1 MKNQYL
7 SDAVYFFS
15 FRLYHTA
22 RGIVVPRPGIKPTP
36 SVVETQ
42 NLNQW
47 ENQEVPMPYTLILL
61 K

>member
-7 SDAVYFFS
+7 SDPVYFFS
-15 FRLYHTA
+15 FRLYHIV